1 MKINTLVRLTG
12 DNKRPKMKAVT
23 LIKKRLH
30 VDNEIPQLQAKKS
43 SRELARTVR
52 GQTRSRYARDKSA
65 KLRSDERNIFRTV
78 KIGKKT
84 LARENTRTN
93 AR

>member
-1 MKINTLVRLTG
+1 MNRGVGKNDQFHIMRLRSHTDANLTAFQVSG
-12 DNKRPKMKAVT
+12 FSRA
-23 LIKKRLH
+23 
-30 VDNEIPQLQAKKS
+30 AKKS

-65 KLRSDERNIFRTV
+65 KLRADARNIFRKV
-78 KIGKKT
+78 EIEKKT

>member
-1 MKINTLVRLTG
+1 MTVNSFPVIGFAR
-12 DNKRPKMKAVT
+12 
-23 LIKKRLH
+23 
-30 VDNEIPQLQAKKS
+30 EAKKS
-43 SRELARTVR
+43 SQELALMVR

-65 KLRSDERNIFRTV
+65 KLRADARNIFRKV
-78 KIGKKT
+78 EIEKKT